1 MFHLFRRQLL
11 TMIVISAVS
20 APFSALAAKRGRF
33 VSMKPIQF
41 M

>member
-1 MFHLFRRQLL
+1 MFHLSRRQLL

-20 APFSALAAKRGRF
+20 APFSAWAAF